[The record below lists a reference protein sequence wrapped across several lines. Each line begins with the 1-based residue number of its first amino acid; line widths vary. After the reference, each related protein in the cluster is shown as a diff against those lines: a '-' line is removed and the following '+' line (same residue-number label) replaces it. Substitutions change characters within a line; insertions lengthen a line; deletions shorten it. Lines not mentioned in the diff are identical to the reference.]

1 MLHSLKTTITYTPS
15 LYRKY
20 SLCFLFIVD
29 IFIIFYSEWLWCWWN
44 SVTVL
49 LCLTGHQQLVMRCGF
64 YSLLKAELS
73 PILGF
78 NCSIYSGCYGLSH
91 QHYPISLLFQNH
103 FPVFTC
109 MFRSIHGIQV
119 NQIQIS
125 GMFWSNFDICL
136 ISFYFISIYCYDCLN
151 TNLLIHFFSILVACH
166 YVLILDLLLNKLWGK
181 RWDLTRHVYPL

>member
-1 MLHSLKTTITYTPS
+1 MLHSLKTRITYTPS

-49 LCLTGHQQLVMRCGF
+49 LCLTACVVGFAHCWRLNCHPFWGLIAVFIQVVMGCC
-64 YSLLKAELS
+64 L
-73 PILGF
+73 I
-78 NCSIYSGCYGLSH
+78 SI
-91 QHYPISLLFQNH
+91 YPISLLFQNH

-109 MFRSIHGIQV
+109 MFSSIHGIQI

-125 GMFWSNFDICL
+125 GMFLDQFWYIPHIVL
-136 ISFYFISIYCYDCLN
+136 FYIY
-151 TNLLIHFFSILVACH
+151 
-166 YVLILDLLLNKLWGK
+166 LLLWLF
-181 RWDLTRHVYPL
+181 